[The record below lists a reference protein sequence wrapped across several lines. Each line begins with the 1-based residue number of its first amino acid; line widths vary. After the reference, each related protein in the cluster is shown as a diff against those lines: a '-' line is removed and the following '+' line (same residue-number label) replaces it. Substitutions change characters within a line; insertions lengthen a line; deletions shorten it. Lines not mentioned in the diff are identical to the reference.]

1 MPRPRVPPPEG
12 VGPSVL
18 CGSVHSTEIMSDA
31 ISSTPIRPP
40 VVDDASQLT
49 PEWLSAVLAA
59 AGHPARVRGFRHRA
73 VGTGQMAH
81 SERIELDYFST
92 PSAAG
97 APASVVGKFPSP
109 SPESRASGARGGYRA
124 ETRFYTDLAARLPI
138 RTPRCLYGAIAA
150 DESTFTLILEDLA
163 PAVQGDQI
171 AGASDDWIE
180 AAVRNLAG
188 LHAPLW
194 SSPELDRL
202 DWTTGGAG
210 EEFARYVEMATPVF
224 LDRYADRL
232 AAEDRD
238 VLVRFAERARRW
250 VALRPADRTLVH
262 GDYRLDNLL
271 FRDGPAGCVVTT
283 VDWQTLSV
291 ACGGQDLA
299 YLLGNSCE
307 APQRRAHERR
317 MLAAYRDALSALG
330 VERRAEDVF
339 ADYVYGTFQGPVVT
353 VLGAL
358 AVGRT
363 ERGDAMFM
371 AMARRSAAQIRDL
384 DALALLD

>member
-1 MPRPRVPPPEG
+1 MKPSRPIE
-12 VGPSVL
+12 PSVI
-18 CGSVHSTEIMSDA
+18 EDA
-31 ISSTPIRPP
+31 G
-40 VVDDASQLT
+40 QLT
-49 PEWLSAVLAA
+49 PEWLSAMLAA
-59 AGHPARVRGFRHRA
+59 AGRPARVRSFRHRA

-81 SERIELDYFST
+81 SERIELDYF
-92 PSAAG
+92 PGEAG
-97 APASVVGKFPSP
+97 GPASVVGKFASP
-109 SPESRASGARGGYRA
+109 SPQSRASGASGGYRA
-124 ETRFYTDLAARLPI
+124 ETRFYTDLARRLPI
-138 RTPRCLYGAIAA
+138 RTPRCLYGAIAPDQA
-150 DESTFTLILEDLA
+150 TFTLVLEDMA
-163 PAVQGDQI
+163 PAVQADQI

-194 SSPELDRL
+194 NSPELDRL

-210 EEFARYVEMATPVF
+210 ELFARYVEMATPAF

-232 AAEDRD
+232 AAEDRA
-238 VLVRFAERARRW
+238 VLERFAAGVFRW
-250 VALRPADRTLVH
+250 VERRPADRTLVH

-271 FRDGPAGCVVTT
+271 FRDGPEGCVVTA

-291 ACGGQDLA
+291 ACGGQDLG

-307 APQRRAHERR
+307 PPQRRAHERR
-317 MLAAYRDALSALG
+317 MLAAYRDALAALG

-339 ADYVYGTFQGPVVT
+339 ADYVYGSFQGPVVT

-371 AMARRSAAQIRDL
+371 AMARRSAALIRDL
-384 DALALLD
+384 DALSLLD